1 MSKQFEFADF
11 VEEFK
16 VPFIAYEKREGY
28 WADNADWVPVG
39 QLVPINLIGIVLP
52 LTEDDLQY
60 SESGSHSVKD
70 RKVYTT
76 HKLEMGQRIQYK
88 GITYT
93 IQNFKDYSDYADV
106 NIYFARWAGN
116 ESQSS

>member
-1 MSKQFEFADF
+1 MSNLRNKIE
-11 VEEFK
+11 K
-16 VPFIAYEKREGY
+16 KGVPFIVDQKRDGY
-28 WADNADWVPVG
+28 WKTNGDWIPAGRLVPVD
-39 QLVPINLIGIVLP
+39 LIGIILP
-52 LTEDDLQY
+52 LTEDDIRY
-60 SESGSHSVKD
+60 SENGTYSAKD

-76 HKLEMGQRIQYK
+76 SNLENGQRIKYK

-116 ESQSS
+116 ESKSS

>member
-39 QLVPINLIGIVLP
+39 QLFPINLIGIILP
-52 LTEDDLQY
+52 LTEDDIRY
-60 SESGSHSVKD
+60 SESGTYSAKD

-76 HKLEMGQRIQYK
+76 SNLENGQRIKYK

-93 IQNFKDYSDYADV
+93 IQSLKDYSEYTDV

-116 ESQSS
+116 EPQSS